1 MTSKVDHQPLYPC
14 AYTPAHMC
22 AHISVHLHT
31 YKQRKWSTHCWSCL
45 LLICVHP
52 WAPPVSR
59 LCGRQWENR
68 RRRHGC
74 CPQALHNLFTEKHKE
89 NKTHMPFRKDSA
101 CAWGI
106 RGAQQR
112 ASEDKDSGLEIAK
125 MESRARL
132 FHSLNQSAH
141 SARYQPW
148 CHSHSLYP
156 TSQKILPVSP
166 WSARHNSTLYRRLH
180 YLKGIE
186 EMGADVFTQWKDI
199 LQLKGVI

>member
-112 ASEDKDSGLEIAK
+112 ASEDKDSRLEIAK
-125 MESRARL
+125 MESLSINQHTPLGINLDAILIACIQHLRKYCL
-132 FHSLNQSAH
+132 FHPGVLGTTQ
-141 SARYQPW
+141 
-148 CHSHSLYP
+148 LY
-156 TSQKILPVSP
+156 T
-166 WSARHNSTLYRRLH
+166 
-180 YLKGIE
+180 
-186 EMGADVFTQWKDI
+186 DI
-199 LQLKGVI
+199 SII